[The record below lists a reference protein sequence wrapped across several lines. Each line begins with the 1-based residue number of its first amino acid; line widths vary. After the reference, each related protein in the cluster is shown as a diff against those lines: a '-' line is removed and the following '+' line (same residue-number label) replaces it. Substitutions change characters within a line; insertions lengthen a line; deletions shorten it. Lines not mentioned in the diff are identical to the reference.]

1 MPNALIWGASGGIGS
16 ALVQTLKSHDW
27 QVVAVA
33 RHTEHVPDT
42 VDHTYEFNAED
53 EHSFQQVTMF
63 AAQEVS
69 EFDLVAYAVGDLTYE
84 KLDRMAY
91 DGWQATINSNLN
103 GAFLAAH
110 HSLPLL
116 KKGGHMFFI
125 GAYIDHV
132 RLPKMG
138 AYAVAKAGLEE
149 LVNLLAKENRR
160 KNFTLVR
167 PGAVDTNFWEQV
179 SFSKPDDA
187 KAPTVVAQAI
197 IDHYQS
203 EADGALDL

>member
-1 MPNALIWGASGGIGS
+1 MPDALVWGASGGMGQ
-16 ALVQTLKSHDW
+16 ALVSELKQAGW
-27 QVVAVA
+27 RVFAVA
-33 RHTEHVPDT
+33 RDT
-42 VDHTYEFNAED
+42 SAIPAEADAEFEFNASA
-53 EHSFQQVTMF
+53 EHSIEQTMMF
-63 AAQEVS
+63 VGQHTEQL
-69 EFDLVAYAVGDLTYE
+69 DLVAYVAGGLAYE
-84 KLDRMAY
+84 KLDRMDY
-91 DGWQATINSNLN
+91 ESWRSTLDSNLN

-116 KKGGHMFFI
+116 RKGGHMVFI
-125 GAYIDHV
+125 GAYIDHI

-167 PGAVDTNFWEQV
+167 PGAVDTAFWEQV

-187 KAPTVVAQAI
+187 KAPQVVAQAI
-197 IDHYQS
+197 LSRY
-203 EADGALDL
+203 EAEESGMLDL

>member
-16 ALVQTLKSHDW
+16 ALVQALKSREW

-33 RHTEHVPDT
+33 RHTEHIPDIA
-42 VDHTYEFNAED
+42 DHTYEFNASD
-53 EHSFQQVTMF
+53 EHSFQQVAMF

-69 EFDLVAYAVGDLTYE
+69 EFDLVVYAVGDLTYE

-91 DGWQATINSNLN
+91 EGWQDTINSNLN